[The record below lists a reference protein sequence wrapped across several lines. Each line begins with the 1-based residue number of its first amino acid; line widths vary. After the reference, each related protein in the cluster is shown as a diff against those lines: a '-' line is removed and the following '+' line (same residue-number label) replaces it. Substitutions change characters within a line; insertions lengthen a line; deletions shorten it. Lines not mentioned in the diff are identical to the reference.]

1 MGEERKDK
9 MLKDRVSRR
18 SILRMGS
25 AALAAAAFGG
35 LRAQAQTREGTHQA
49 EGDHS
54 SRTPEQES
62 KPLLAEN
69 PTSNTPPTRD
79 QGDPFAGFVSAC

>member
-1 MGEERKDK
+1 
-9 MLKDRVSRR
+9 
-18 SILRMGS
+18 MGS
-25 AALAAAAFGG
+25 AALAEAAFGG
-35 LRAQAQTREGTHQA
+35 LRAQAQTREGTQA

-54 SRTPEQES
+54 SNIPEQES

-69 PTSNTPPTRD
+69 PKSNTPPTRD

>member
-1 MGEERKDK
+1 MGEEKKDK
-9 MLKDRVSRR
+9 MLKDGVSRR

-35 LRAQAQTREGTHQA
+35 LRAKAQTREGTHQA

-69 PTSNTPPTRD
+69 PTSNSPPTRD